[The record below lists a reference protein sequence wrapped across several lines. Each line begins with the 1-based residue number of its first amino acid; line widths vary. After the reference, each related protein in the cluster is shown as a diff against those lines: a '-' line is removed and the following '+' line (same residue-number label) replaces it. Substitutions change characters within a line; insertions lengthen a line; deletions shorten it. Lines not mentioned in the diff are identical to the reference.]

1 MINIQNK
8 RTPGISAPPDE
19 LRTPGIKKAPEV
31 KKSPEIKRTSAIQ
44 SPEAK
49 ETPNSKPRE
58 MIPLPA
64 VKKES
69 DKCCSKCRS
78 TTPVA
83 IDFTSSYKSE
93 SSIPLQNTE
102 PASTKK
108 TLKKPTVSTPRDK
121 SPGMS
126 IGGLLNDK

>member
-8 RTPGISAPPDE
+8 RTPGISPSPDV
-19 LRTPGIKKAPEV
+19 LRTPEIKNAPEV
-31 KKSPEIKRTSAIQ
+31 KSSPEVKHTFDVKNHT
-44 SPEAK
+44 K
-49 ETPNSKPRE
+49 ETPNPKPRE
-58 MIPLPA
+58 ITPLPT

-93 SSIPLQNTE
+93 SPIRLQNTE
-102 PASTKK
+102 AAFTKS